1 MFLSLQIINS
11 DSALYRCFKV
21 ASSLLRNSLT
31 SPEGALYKLNI
42 ISLDVLLA
50 N

>member
-1 MFLSLQIINS
+1 
-11 DSALYRCFKV
+11 LYRYFKV
-21 ASSLLRNSLT
+21 ASSLLRNPST

-42 ISLDVLLA
+42 IMIDVLVT